1 MEISSLRSELD
12 KIDTIPGNEWIKSLD
27 ERKKK
32 ELSFHDQLR
41 DSSLVETLS
50 DEEKEK
56 IYGNKK
62 YYSMDEDYDQD
73 SPYAQINHK
82 LEALIYV
89 NRWIENNVADKVFL
103 DYCCGDG
110 EKAILA
116 AKSGASLAIGVDISG
131 HSVLTARKKAI
142 EEGVEKNTYFVQGD
156 AEDTKLPGES
166 IDRIICTGVLHHLDV
181 SYAFPELRRV
191 LAPEGKIICL
201 EALDYNPA
209 IKWYRKRTPEMRTVW
224 EMNHILSLKEIGF
237 AKWFFDVKDIRYWHI
252 SSILGPHLKFMI
264 PFFQVLDRIL
274 TRVPLIRLMAWIFT
288 FELHKKGVE

>member
-12 KIDTIPGNEWIKSLD
+12 RIDTIPDNEWIKSLD

-131 HSVLTARKKAI
+131 QSVLTARKKAI
-142 EEGVEKNTYFVQGD
+142 EEGVEANTYFVQGD
-156 AEDTKLPGES
+156 A
-166 IDRIICTGVLHHLDV
+166 
-181 SYAFPELRRV
+181 
-191 LAPEGKIICL
+191 
-201 EALDYNPA
+201 
-209 IKWYRKRTPEMRTVW
+209 
-224 EMNHILSLKEIGF
+224 
-237 AKWFFDVKDIRYWHI
+237 
-252 SSILGPHLKFMI
+252 
-264 PFFQVLDRIL
+264 
-274 TRVPLIRLMAWIFT
+274 
-288 FELHKKGVE
+288 